1 MSTAETHEPRR
12 PVRAGE
18 TDDRATIVISGREIG
33 QGRPAFIIAE
43 VAQAH
48 DGSLG
53 TAHALIDIAADAGV
67 DAIKFQTHIAA
78 AESTLDE
85 PFRVRFSAQDETRYA
100 YWRRMEFAAEHWR
113 GLADHARER
122 DIVFLSSV
130 FSLEAMRLMAENGM
144 PAWKVGSG
152 EIASSSLLEAMCE
165 TGAPILLSTG
175 MSDWAE
181 IEVAVARVRALGA
194 PLALLQCT
202 SRYPTPLDEVGLN
215 VIDEMRARFG
225 VPVGLSDHSGAPWP
239 ALAAMARGAALIEAH
254 LTLHPKAFGPDVPA
268 SLTPEQLRTL
278 VDARDAFATIDAH
291 PVDKDALASELSS
304 MRELFGKSLAPTR
317 PLKRGEVL
325 IRDMLTLKKPG
336 HGIAANKIDTLLG
349 RTLGRNASPDRLL
362 RWEDL
367 E

>member
-1 MSTAETHEPRR
+1 MTETT
-12 PVRAGE
+12 VAIAG
-18 TDDRATIVISGREIG
+18 RTIRNGA
-33 QGRPAFIIAE
+33 PAFIIAE

-53 TAHALIDIAADAGV
+53 AAHAFIDVAADAGV

-85 PFRVRFSAQDETRYA
+85 RFRVRFSAQDQTRYA
-100 YWRRMEFAAEHWR
+100 YWRRMEFAPEQWQ
-113 GLADHARER
+113 GLADHARDR
-122 DIVFLSSV
+122 DLVFLSSA
-130 FSLEAMRLMAENGM
+130 FSLEAARMLAGIGM

-181 IEVAVARVRALGA
+181 IEAAVTRVRALGA

-215 VIDEMRARFG
+215 VIDKMRARFG
-225 VPVGLSDHSGAPWP
+225 VPVGLSDHTGTPWP
-239 ALAAMARGAALIEAH
+239 ALAAMAHGAALIEVH

-268 SLTPEQLRTL
+268 SLTPEQLQFL
-278 VDARDAFATIDAH
+278 VAARDAFATIDAN

-304 MRELFGKSLAPTR
+304 MRELFGKSVAPAR

-325 IRDMLTLKKPG
+325 TRDMLTLKKPG
-336 HGIAANKIDTLLG
+336 NGIAADKIDTLLG
-349 RTLGRNASPDRLL
+349 RTLGRDVSPDRLL
-362 RWEDL
+362 RWKDL